1 MLNLLLKT
9 RQNSYAVNTRG
20 GIGVENM
27 YACDSLRG
35 RLQGMPLT
43 YCTLKRRSNLLSI
56 SGFQLVESVWNNFR
70 QAPFQQQE
78 QPSFHPFTFS
88 LSHLFT
94 LSPFHP
100 FTFSP
105 FHLFTL
111 SSFHFFTFSP
121 FHSLTF
127 SLFHLFTFSP
137 FHLFIFSPFHLFTFS
152 LFHLFTLSPF
162 HPFTFSPFHFFTFNL
177 LFPQ

>member
-43 YCTLKRRSNLLSI
+43 YCTLKRRSYLLSI
-56 SGFQLVESVWNNFR
+56 SGFQLVEGVWNNFR

-111 SSFHFFTFSP
+111 SP
-121 FHSLTF
+121 FHPFIF
-127 SLFHLFTFSP
+127 SLFHLFTFS
-137 FHLFIFSPFHLFTFS
+137 LS
-152 LFHLFTLSPF
+152 HLFTLSPF
-162 HPFTFSPFHFFTFNL
+162 HPFIFSPFHPFNLFTF
-177 LFPQ
+177 

>member
-1 MLNLLLKT
+1 MSGWWTKRPLTMLNLLPKT

-27 YACDSLRG
+27 YACDGLRG
-35 RLQGMPLT
+35 RLQGMLLT
-43 YCTLKRRSNLLSI
+43 YCTMKRRSNLLST

-88 LSHLFT
+88 PFHLFT

-105 FHLFTL
+105 FHLFT
-111 SSFHFFTFSP
+111 FSP
-121 FHSLTF
+121 FH
-127 SLFHLFTFSP
+127 LFTLSPSHLFTFSP
-137 FHLFIFSPFHLFTFS
+137 F
-152 LFHLFTLSPF
+152 
-162 HPFTFSPFHFFTFNL
+162 NL
-177 LFPQ
+177 LFPQQPK

>member
-1 MLNLLLKT
+1 
-9 RQNSYAVNTRG
+9 
-20 GIGVENM
+20 M
-27 YACDSLRG
+27 YACDGQRG

-43 YCTLKRRSNLLSI
+43 YCTMKRRSYLLSI

-100 FTFSP
+100 FI
-105 FHLFTL
+105 
-111 SSFHFFTFSP
+111 
-121 FHSLTF
+121 F
-127 SLFHLFTFSP
+127 SLS
-137 FHLFIFSPFHLFTFS
+137 
-152 LFHLFTLSPF
+152 HLFTLSPF
-162 HPFTFSPFHFFTFNL
+162 HPFIFSPLISSSPNSRSSSWVRVSKSGVAVSVRWGGAGVAGVGSNTSCWCPCSVVWMCFSRT
-177 LFPQ
+177 

>member
-1 MLNLLLKT
+1 
-9 RQNSYAVNTRG
+9 
-20 GIGVENM
+20 M

-43 YCTLKRRSNLLSI
+43 YCTLKRRSYLLSI

-94 LSPFHP
+94 LS
-100 FTFSP
+100 S
-105 FHLFTL
+105 
-111 SSFHFFTFSP
+111 
-121 FHSLTF
+121 
-127 SLFHLFTFSP
+127 FHLFTFSP
-137 FHLFIFSPFHLFTFS
+137 LISSSPNSRSSSWVRVSKSGVAVSVRWGGAGAARVGSNTSCWCPCSVVWMCFSRT
-152 LFHLFTLSPF
+152 
-162 HPFTFSPFHFFTFNL
+162 
-177 LFPQ
+177 

>member
-9 RQNSYAVNTRG
+9 RQNSCAVNTRG

-43 YCTLKRRSNLLSI
+43 YCTIKRRSNLLST

-70 QAPFQQQE
+70 QAAFSTAGAAIFSP
-78 QPSFHPFTFS
+78 FHP
-88 LSHLFT
+88 FT

-100 FTFSP
+100 F
-105 FHLFTL
+105 
-111 SSFHFFTFSP
+111 
-121 FHSLTF
+121 
-127 SLFHLFTFSP
+127 
-137 FHLFIFSPFHLFTFS
+137 IFSPFHL
-152 LFHLFTLSPF
+152 LI
-162 HPFTFSPFHFFTFNL
+162 
-177 LFPQ
+177 LFPQQPK

>member
-35 RLQGMPLT
+35 RLQGMLLT
-43 YCTLKRRSNLLSI
+43 YCTMKRRSNLLST

-88 LSHLFT
+88 
-94 LSPFHP
+94 PFH
-100 FTFSP
+100 F
-105 FHLFTL
+105 FTL
-111 SSFHFFTFSP
+111 SS
-121 FHSLTF
+121 
-127 SLFHLFTFSP
+127 FHLFTFSP
-137 FHLFIFSPFHLFTFS
+137 FHLFIFSLSHLFTLSPFHLFIFS
-152 LFHLFTLSPF
+152 PFHLFTLSPF
-162 HPFTFSPFHFFTFNL
+162 HPFIFSPFHFFTFNL